1 MFKIKKME
9 LKNKKII
16 IFGAAG
22 MLGTEITLNLVFQ
35 GAQCIL
41 IDNDLK
47 ALNNLRNKIKKKSK
61 QNYFIKADIT
71 DEKQLANIKKEIK
84 KRFGLLDGMVNLI
97 ANDPKVKKSKSKSLE
112 QFTNIDIE
120 RFKQDLNV
128 GLIGAVSICK
138 YFVNLLKKNSY
149 SSVVNIASDLSIIS
163 PDHRIYSNKKKN
175 FFSKPIS
182 YSIIKYGIVALTKY
196 LATYYGPQKIRFN
209 SISPGGIEFS
219 QSKDF
224 KKKISKLI
232 PLGRMA
238 KKNEINSALIY
249 LLSPK
254 SSYTNGINR
263 VIDGGRSIW

>member
-1 MFKIKKME
+1 MSKIKKME
-9 LKNKKII
+9 LRNKKIV

-22 MLGTEITLNLVFQ
+22 MLGTEITLNLVLE

-41 IDNDLK
+41 VDNNLK
-47 ALNNLRNKIKKKSK
+47 SLNNLKRKIKKNSQK
-61 QNYFIKADIT
+61 NYFINLDIT
-71 DEKQLANIKKEIK
+71 DEKKLINIRNEIK
-84 KRFGLLDGMVNLI
+84 KKFGLLDGLVNLI

-112 QFTNIDIE
+112 QFANIDIE
-120 RFKQDLNV
+120 RFKHDVNV
-128 GLIGAVSICK
+128 GLVGAVSICK
-138 YFVNLLKKNSY
+138 YFVTLLKKNSY

-163 PDHRIYSNKKKN
+163 PDHRIYSNKKEN

-182 YSIIKYGIVALTKY
+182 YSIVKYGIVAMTKY

-209 SISPGGIEFS
+209 SISPGGIEFG

-238 KKNEINSALIY
+238 KKNEINSALTY
-249 LLSPK
+249 LLSSK
-254 SSYTNGINR
+254 SSYTNGINL